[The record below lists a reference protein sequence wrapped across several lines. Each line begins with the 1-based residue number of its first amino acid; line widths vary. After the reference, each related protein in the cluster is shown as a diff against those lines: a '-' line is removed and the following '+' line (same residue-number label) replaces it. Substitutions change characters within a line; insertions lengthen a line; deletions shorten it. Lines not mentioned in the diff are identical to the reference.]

1 MISRY
6 NEIIKRKFMDFTPDI
21 VYEDNHLLVIIK
33 PHNIAVQEDE
43 SKDDDL
49 LNLLKQ
55 YIKVRDNKPGNVFLG
70 LVHRLDR
77 PTGGVMVFAK
87 TSKCA
92 SRLTEQLKNHEM
104 SKNYLCVTLGKPL
117 QDSARLSCY
126 LVKDAKT
133 NTVSLA
139 TISDYGAKQATLEYQ
154 VLANYNDMSLVKVK
168 LLTGRSHQI
177 RVQMSKQNNTVIFG
191 DFKYGDK
198 LHGGNLALWAYQL
211 KFNHPI
217 SKKQM
222 VFTVLPDTEKVP
234 WKAFVK
240 DINKLA

>member
-1 MISRY
+1 
-6 NEIIKRKFMDFTPDI
+6 MDFTPDI

-33 PHNIAVQEDE
+33 PHNIGVQEDE

-49 LNLLKQ
+49 LNLLKN

-92 SRLTEQLKNHEM
+92 SRLTEQLKNKEM
-104 SKNYLCVTLGKPL
+104 KKAYLCVVLGKPN
-117 QDSARLSCY
+117 QDKARLNCY

-133 NTVSLA
+133 NTVNLA
-139 TISDYGAKQATLEYQ
+139 TKSDYGAKEAILDYE
-154 VLANYNDMSLVKVK
+154 VLDTKSNLSLIKVN

-177 RVQMSKQNNTVIFG
+177 RVQMSKQNQTPIYG

-198 LHGGNLALWAYQL
+198 AHGGNLALWAYEL
-211 KFNHPI
+211 KFKHPTTQ
-217 SKKQM
+217 KPM
-222 VFTVLPDTEKVP
+222 VFKVLPDTEKPV
-234 WKAFVK
+234 WKAFESQLS
-240 DINKLA
+240 KLV